1 MTEKTQKLKPC
12 PLCGCAVKWC
22 GENEPD
28 PEDNYPC
35 SHIECTNAACGLDA
49 SFNHRNEIYPDD
61 TDDMTV
67 NELLQIDRNHAAERW
82 NRRASQCEKE

>member
-12 PLCGCAVKWC
+12 PFCGHAVKWC

-28 PEDNYPC
+28 PEDNHPC
-35 SHIECTNAACGLDA
+35 SHIECTNADCGLDV
-49 SFNHRNEIYPDD
+49 SFNHHNEIYPDD

-67 NELLQIDRNHAAERW
+67 NELLQIDRDHAAERW
-82 NRRASQCEKE
+82 NRRAPQCEKE